1 MASPSFLGEF
11 EQMVLLSVLRCGE
24 NAYGLEVRRA
34 LEATTG
40 RSVSRGA
47 FYTTLDRL
55 ERKGYVRWKLKP
67 APDEVRGRM
76 PRRHFQLTAAG
87 LRALRSSRQA
97 LLSLWS
103 GLEQALEP

>member
-11 EQMVLLSVLRCGE
+11 EQMVLLSVLRCGAT
-24 NAYGLEVRRA
+24 AYGIEVRSA

-67 APDEVRGRM
+67 AVDGARGGM
-76 PRRHFQLTAAG
+76 PRRRFQVTAAG
-87 LRALRSSRQA
+87 LRELRASRQA

-103 GLEQALEP
+103 GLERLLEP

>member
-1 MASPSFLGEF
+1 
-11 EQMVLLSVLRCGE
+11 MVLLSVLRCGAK
-24 NAYGLEVRRA
+24 AYGLEVRSA

-67 APDEVRGRM
+67 AVDRARGGM
-76 PRRHFQLTAAG
+76 PRRRFEVTAAG
-87 LRALRSSRQA
+87 LRELRASRQA

-103 GLEQALEP
+103 GLERLLEP